1 MNLQIGV
8 AGGVNLD
15 SAGKR
20 KQVIE
25 VEKLGERLVNPTFFE
40 IEGWKRMK
48 FFPKTLEIFG
58 FDPDSAKITLEKVD
72 LPISI
77 GNELIYNAMNW
88 TYHPHN
94 KTFLVRKRNSYFNHL
109 KIKLQDALH
118 AGNVIVTVLS
128 NLHDNAAHAVLIYS
142 LDNDKFKVKDSYGRK
157 YEIPMNR
164 PDSLQV
170 KIRFEIFKLLSF

>member
-58 FDPDSAKITLEKVD
+58 FDPDSAKLTIEEVELS
-72 LPISI
+72 ISI
-77 GNELIYNAMNW
+77 GNGQIFSTLGIHHQSHA
-88 TYHPHN
+88 
-94 KTFLVRKRNSYFNHL
+94 KTFLV
-109 KIKLQDALH
+109 
-118 AGNVIVTVLS
+118 
-128 NLHDNAAHAVLIYS
+128 
-142 LDNDKFKVKDSYGRK
+142 
-157 YEIPMNR
+157 
-164 PDSLQV
+164 
-170 KIRFEIFKLLSF
+170 

>member
-8 AGGVNLD
+8 GGGVNLD

-77 GNELIYNAMNW
+77 G
-88 TYHPHN
+88 T
-94 KTFLVRKRNSYFNHL
+94 S
-109 KIKLQDALH
+109 
-118 AGNVIVTVLS
+118 
-128 NLHDNAAHAVLIYS
+128 
-142 LDNDKFKVKDSYGRK
+142 
-157 YEIPMNR
+157 
-164 PDSLQV
+164 
-170 KIRFEIFKLLSF
+170 